1 MFEKILV
8 ATDGSEHGY
17 RAAKV
22 ALELGKISGGK
33 VTAIYVADTV

>member
-8 ATDGSEHGY
+8 ATDGSEHGM

-22 ALELGKISGGK
+22 ALELGERSSR
-33 VTAIYVADTV
+33 